1 MDGCPCRGKGDVP
14 LRVWTVVFWG
24 LFYLFSVSASASRHL
39 GEDFVVGFMQ
49 NGLQQTL
56 NSDFKLLITGYS
68 PFTSVT
74 ISMKKPGLRMTVQA
88 TTGQTILVKI
98 PPQAEMVGSKT
109 FDNTVVVRANNA
121 ISLVMVNEKPTSID
135 SAVVYPM
142 HSWGTEYHV
151 VTPNVGTDRYGE
163 FVVAAWDEPTM
174 VDVHLKATVTYQ
186 GRSYPRGSVL
196 PIRLEPFQAAQL
208 QSPSDMSGTRIVAQK
223 PVAVFTGHTCLARFA
238 NCDHLVEQLQPVSSW
253 GTTFIVPPLPFETQS
268 DIIYVSTSQPTRVE
282 SQHGVTKTVREL
294 RPSRSTFYGLQ
305 ASNTLYLSANA
316 GIQVIFFADGGN
328 KDAISYDPFFMTIP
342 DVSSYCHSYN
352 IFALDGY
359 DNYALLIA
367 KTSETS
373 GMMLNKVPL
382 RNIAWKPVPGTDY
395 SWAGQS
401 LGNQFAVH
409 TVEHKTSPFGLL
421 SIGIR
426 DQKAYGSAA
435 VCDSDPCRLVKC
447 RAKETC
453 KMEKGEAVCVHDY
466 MGTCMGSQSLQY
478 HTFDG
483 MTVDIRG
490 GCTYTIAKYCG
501 NDPTLV
507 PFVVE
512 EKKSDGNFKEW
523 LTNIYVYAYNIS
535 IQRGEGGKIQVNNKP
550 TSLPATLEAGKIQI
564 SQNEG
569 RTILETDFGLQVTYD
584 EDWAIMVAVPS
595 SYFGA
600 TCGLCGNFN
609 EDTEDEMTLS
619 DDTQAAGVEDW
630 AESWRDPSC
639 QDDCGDQETLQDTA
653 GCAQRCPKNSH
664 FEACGTSCPA
674 TCADPK
680 APTSCSKPCVAS
692 CQCNKGF
699 VLHNDSCVPVETCR
713 CFHNG
718 RSYKI
723 REEFWEDGSCQSRCR
738 CEVGGKV
745 ACKKAGCKAH
755 EKCVTVNG
763 VPSCQANKYFTCIG
777 TGDPHYTT
785 FDGLRYDFQGT
796 CIYQFAALCTQ
807 DPKLVPFTV
816 KVENNNRGSKAV
828 SFTKTVTLEVYGN
841 VISMSQEHP
850 RKVKVNGAFVE
861 LPFTQKGQ
869 FELYHSGVHGFA
881 RTAFGLR
888 VSFDWYSY
896 ARVILPDAYA
906 GAVCGLCGNANRD
919 ADDDFITRD
928 GKRAADEIQLADSWK
943 VGDVSG
949 CSAGCVGDCPVC
961 NEEQKKPYRGDDY
974 CGVISRTGGPFRACH
989 DVINPA
995 PFLEDCAFD
1004 ACHYKGHRDTLCKA
1018 IAAYVTE
1025 CQSHGVS
1032 VEQWRMPSFC
1042 GPSCPRHSHYELCG
1056 SSCPATCRRRTV
1068 PEDCTSVLCV
1078 EGCFC
1083 DEGFVLS
1090 GDECV
1095 PAGECG
1101 CEHRDR
1107 YYKKGE
1113 DFYASCRERCRC
1125 KANGVV
1131 ECEEVFC
1138 SAHEECRVEDGVL
1151 GCYPAGYGRLVVSG
1165 DPHYVTFDGRAFDLL
1180 GSCTYVL
1187 ARLCKPEPRLTNF
1200 SVLLEHDVGGRG
1212 NVALMKRVI
1221 ISIHGYTVSM
1231 ERGRKWEVM
1240 VDGERYTLPLV
1251 TENKKLRI
1259 VQEGNNIVLQTTAG
1273 LRLLYNV
1280 ATYLLVTIP
1289 DAYRGRVCGLGGN
1302 YNGDP
1307 GDDFRLPG
1315 GSLAQSTEEF
1325 VTSWKMPMEDRAC
1338 TDGCNGKVCPVC
1350 DATDTASYV
1359 TSDSCGLIR
1368 DPAGPFRLCHPR
1380 VSPVEY
1386 FNHCLHD
1393 VCAAD
1398 GARDVLC
1405 HSLQAYAAACQA
1417 AGAEIARWRTTTF
1430 CPLSCPP
1437 HSHYELCT
1445 RTCDFTCASLSVPAP
1460 CSWTCFEGCQCDDGY
1475 LFDGE
1480 ACVSLEQCG
1489 CMHRGRYFKA
1499 GETIVSNNCSTK
1511 CNCHPS
1517 RGLVCEDVRC
1527 PPDETC
1533 ATQDG
1538 VQRCVK
1544 LEGRCQVSP
1553 GAFLTTFDGARGKLL
1568 ASGTYKVA
1576 ALCNEQ
1582 SPNWFKV
1589 VVEVSECREDSI
1601 PAAVAVF
1608 IFFREAFI
1616 TVNNNMEV
1624 WVNGLFTRLPA
1635 VVSKA
1640 VSLSTVAENVTISHT
1655 SGMDVLFSPK
1665 GEVTV
1670 TVGATLVNRLCAPC
1684 GNFNGDPSDD
1694 LKLPDGRVVRSI
1706 AEVVDAWKARDF
1718 SGCHASNLV
1727 RMEVEAP
1734 VYPMQ

>member
-1 MDGCPCRGKGDVP
+1 
-14 LRVWTVVFWG
+14 
-24 LFYLFSVSASASRHL
+24 
-39 GEDFVVGFMQ
+39 
-49 NGLQQTL
+49 
-56 NSDFKLLITGYS
+56 
-68 PFTSVT
+68 
-74 ISMKKPGLRMTVQA
+74 
-88 TTGQTILVKI
+88 
-98 PPQAEMVGSKT
+98 
-109 FDNTVVVRANNA
+109 
-121 ISLVMVNEKPTSID
+121 
-135 SAVVYPM
+135 
-142 HSWGTEYHV
+142 
-151 VTPNVGTDRYGE
+151 
-163 FVVAAWDEPTM
+163 
-174 VDVHLKATVTYQ
+174 
-186 GRSYPRGSVL
+186 
-196 PIRLEPFQAAQL
+196 
-208 QSPSDMSGTRIVAQK
+208 
-223 PVAVFTGHTCLARFA
+223 
-238 NCDHLVEQLQPVSSW
+238 
-253 GTTFIVPPLPFETQS
+253 
-268 DIIYVSTSQPTRVE
+268 
-282 SQHGVTKTVREL
+282 
-294 RPSRSTFYGLQ
+294 
-305 ASNTLYLSANA
+305 
-316 GIQVIFFADGGN
+316 
-328 KDAISYDPFFMTIP
+328 
-342 DVSSYCHSYN
+342 
-352 IFALDGY
+352 
-359 DNYALLIA
+359 
-367 KTSETS
+367 
-373 GMMLNKVPL
+373 
-382 RNIAWKPVPGTDY
+382 
-395 SWAGQS
+395 
-401 LGNQFAVH
+401 
-409 TVEHKTSPFGLL
+409 
-421 SIGIR
+421 
-426 DQKAYGSAA
+426 
-435 VCDSDPCRLVKC
+435 
-447 RAKETC
+447 
-453 KMEKGEAVCVHDY
+453 
-466 MGTCMGSQSLQY
+466 
-478 HTFDG
+478 
-483 MTVDIRG
+483 
-490 GCTYTIAKYCG
+490 
-501 NDPTLV
+501 
-507 PFVVE
+507 
-512 EKKSDGNFKEW
+512 
-523 LTNIYVYAYNIS
+523 
-535 IQRGEGGKIQVNNKP
+535 
-550 TSLPATLEAGKIQI
+550 
-564 SQNEG
+564 
-569 RTILETDFGLQVTYD
+569 
-584 EDWAIMVAVPS
+584 MVAVPS

-619 DDTQAAGVEDW
+619 DGTQAASVEDW

-653 GCAQRCPKNSH
+653 GCGELRR
-664 FEACGTSCPA
+664 G
-674 TCADPK
+674 
-680 APTSCSKPCVAS
+680 
-692 CQCNKGF
+692 
-699 VLHNDSCVPVETCR
+699 
-713 CFHNG
+713 
-718 RSYKI
+718 
-723 REEFWEDGSCQSRCR
+723 
-738 CEVGGKV
+738 
-745 ACKKAGCKAH
+745 KAGCKAH
-755 EKCVTVNG
+755 EKCVTVDG

-850 RKVKVNGAFVE
+850 RKIKVNGAFVE

-906 GAVCGLCGNANRD
+906 GAVCGLCGNANHN

-928 GKRAADEIQLADSWK
+928 GKRAADEIQLANSWK
-943 VGDVSG
+943 VGDVPG

-961 NEEQKKPYRGDDY
+961 NEEKKQPYRGDGY
-974 CGVISRTGGPFRACH
+974 CGVIAKTGGPFRACH
-989 DVINPA
+989 SAINPT

-1004 ACHYKGHRDTLCKA
+1004 ACHYKGHRHTLCKA

-1025 CQSHGVS
+1025 CQSHGIA
-1032 VEQWRMPSFC
+1032 VEQWRTPSFC

-1056 SSCPATCRRRTV
+1056 SSCPATCRGPAD
-1068 PEDCTSVLCV
+1068 PEGCTSVLCT

-1090 GDECV
+1090 SDECV
-1095 PAGECG
+1095 PVGECG
-1101 CEHRDR
+1101 CEHEGR

-1151 GCYPAGYGRLVVSG
+1151 GCYPVGYGRLVVSG
-1165 DPHYVTFDGRAFDLL
+1165 DPHYVTFDGRAFNLL
-1180 GSCTYVL
+1180 SSCTYVL

-1200 SVLLEHDVGGRG
+1200 SVLLEHDMGGRG
-1212 NVALMKRVI
+1212 NVALMKKVV

-1240 VDGERYTLPLV
+1240 VDGEHYTLPLM
-1251 TENKKLRI
+1251 TEDKKLRI
-1259 VQEGNNIVLQTTAG
+1259 GQEGNNIVVQTMAG

-1307 GDDFRLPG
+1307 SDDFQLPS

-1325 VTSWKMPMEDRAC
+1325 ITSWKMPMEDRAC
-1338 TDGCNGKVCPVC
+1338 TDGCNGKVCSVC
-1350 DATDTASYV
+1350 DTADTAPYGA
-1359 TSDSCGLIR
+1359 SDSCGLIR
-1368 DPAGPFRLCHPR
+1368 DPAGPFGPCHPR

-1393 VCAAD
+1393 VCAAS
-1398 GARDVLC
+1398 GAQDVLC

-1417 AGAEIARWRTTTF
+1417 AGAEIGGWRTTTF

-1445 RTCDFTCASLSVPAP
+1445 RTCDFTCASLSVPPP

-1489 CMHRGRYFKA
+1489 CMHQGRYFKA
-1499 GETIVSNNCSTK
+1499 GETIISSNRSAK

-1517 RGLVCEDVRC
+1517 QGLVCDDVRC
-1527 PPDETC
+1527 PLDEVCT
-1533 ATQDG
+1533 TRDG
-1538 VQRCVK
+1538 AQLCIK
-1544 LEGRCQVSP
+1544 QEGQCRISP
-1553 GAFLTTFDGARGKLL
+1553 GASLTTFDGAGGRLL

-1589 VVEVSECREDSI
+1589 VVEVSECRDDSI

-1635 VVSKA
+1635 AVSKA
-1640 VSLSTVAENVTISHT
+1640 ISLSTVAGNITISHT
-1655 SGMDVLFSPK
+1655 SGMNVLFSPN
-1665 GEVTV
+1665 GEVTL

-1694 LKLPDGRVVRSI
+1694 LKLPDGQTVRSI

-1718 SGCHASNLV
+1718 AG
-1727 RMEVEAP
+1727 
-1734 VYPMQ
+1734 

>member
-1 MDGCPCRGKGDVP
+1 
-14 LRVWTVVFWG
+14 
-24 LFYLFSVSASASRHL
+24 
-39 GEDFVVGFMQ
+39 
-49 NGLQQTL
+49 
-56 NSDFKLLITGYS
+56 
-68 PFTSVT
+68 
-74 ISMKKPGLRMTVQA
+74 
-88 TTGQTILVKI
+88 
-98 PPQAEMVGSKT
+98 
-109 FDNTVVVRANNA
+109 
-121 ISLVMVNEKPTSID
+121 
-135 SAVVYPM
+135 
-142 HSWGTEYHV
+142 
-151 VTPNVGTDRYGE
+151 
-163 FVVAAWDEPTM
+163 
-174 VDVHLKATVTYQ
+174 
-186 GRSYPRGSVL
+186 
-196 PIRLEPFQAAQL
+196 
-208 QSPSDMSGTRIVAQK
+208 
-223 PVAVFTGHTCLARFA
+223 
-238 NCDHLVEQLQPVSSW
+238 
-253 GTTFIVPPLPFETQS
+253 
-268 DIIYVSTSQPTRVE
+268 
-282 SQHGVTKTVREL
+282 
-294 RPSRSTFYGLQ
+294 
-305 ASNTLYLSANA
+305 
-316 GIQVIFFADGGN
+316 
-328 KDAISYDPFFMTIP
+328 
-342 DVSSYCHSYN
+342 
-352 IFALDGY
+352 
-359 DNYALLIA
+359 
-367 KTSETS
+367 
-373 GMMLNKVPL
+373 
-382 RNIAWKPVPGTDY
+382 
-395 SWAGQS
+395 
-401 LGNQFAVH
+401 
-409 TVEHKTSPFGLL
+409 
-421 SIGIR
+421 
-426 DQKAYGSAA
+426 
-435 VCDSDPCRLVKC
+435 
-447 RAKETC
+447 
-453 KMEKGEAVCVHDY
+453 
-466 MGTCMGSQSLQY
+466 
-478 HTFDG
+478 
-483 MTVDIRG
+483 
-490 GCTYTIAKYCG
+490 
-501 NDPTLV
+501 
-507 PFVVE
+507 
-512 EKKSDGNFKEW
+512 
-523 LTNIYVYAYNIS
+523 
-535 IQRGEGGKIQVNNKP
+535 
-550 TSLPATLEAGKIQI
+550 
-564 SQNEG
+564 
-569 RTILETDFGLQVTYD
+569 
-584 EDWAIMVAVPS
+584 MVAVPS

-609 EDTEDEMTLS
+609 EDTEDEMTFS
-619 DDTQAAGVEDW
+619 DGTQAASVEDW

-639 QDDCGDQETLQDTA
+639 QDDDCEGQEMLQDTA
-653 GCAQRCPKNSH
+653 GCG
-664 FEACGTSCPA
+664 ELIWG
-674 TCADPK
+674 
-680 APTSCSKPCVAS
+680 
-692 CQCNKGF
+692 
-699 VLHNDSCVPVETCR
+699 
-713 CFHNG
+713 
-718 RSYKI
+718 
-723 REEFWEDGSCQSRCR
+723 
-738 CEVGGKV
+738 
-745 ACKKAGCKAH
+745 KAGCKAH

-763 VPSCQANKYFTCIG
+763 VPSCQANKHFTCIG

-785 FDGLRYDFQGT
+785 FDGLKYDFQGT

-816 KVENNNRGSKAV
+816 KVENNNRGNKAV

-841 VISMSQEHP
+841 IISMSQEHP

-906 GAVCGLCGNANRD
+906 GAVCGLCGNANGN
-919 ADDDFITRD
+919 ANDDFITRD

-943 VGDVSG
+943 VGDVPG

-961 NEEQKKPYRGDDY
+961 KEEQKQPYRGDGY
-974 CGVISRTGGPFRACH
+974 CGVIARAGGPFRACH
-989 DVINPA
+989 RAINPA

-1025 CQSHGVS
+1025 CQSHGIG
-1032 VEQWRMPSFC
+1032 VEQWRTPSFC

-1056 SSCPATCRRRTV
+1056 SSCPATCRGRAV
-1068 PEDCTSVLCV
+1068 PEDCASVLCT

-1101 CEHRDR
+1101 CEHQGR

-1125 KANGVV
+1125 KAKGVV

-1151 GCYPAGYGRLVVSG
+1151 GCYPTSYGRLVVSG

-1187 ARLCKPEPRLTNF
+1187 ARLCKPAPRLTNF
-1200 SVLLEHDVGGRG
+1200 SMLLEHDVGGRG
-1212 NVALMKRVI
+1212 NVALMKRVV

-1251 TENKKLRI
+1251 TEDKKLRI
-1259 VQEGNNIVLQTTAG
+1259 GQEGNNIILQTAAG
-1273 LRLLYNV
+1273 LRLLYNA

-1289 DAYRGRVCGLGGN
+1289 DVYRGRMCGLGGN

-1307 GDDFRLPG
+1307 SDDFQLPS

-1325 VTSWKMPMEDRAC
+1325 VTSWKMPMEDGAC
-1338 TDGCNGKVCPVC
+1338 TDGCNGKVCPTC
-1350 DATDTASYV
+1350 DATDTAPYGA
-1359 TSDSCGLIR
+1359 SDSCGLIR
-1368 DPAGPFRLCHPR
+1368 DPAGPFGPCHPR

-1398 GARDVLC
+1398 GAHDVLC

-1417 AGAEIARWRTTTF
+1417 AGAEIGRWRTTTF

-1460 CSWTCFEGCQCDDGY
+1460 CSWTCFEGCQCNDGY

-1489 CMHRGRYFKA
+1489 CMHQGRYFKA
-1499 GETIVSNNCSTK
+1499 GETIISSNCSMK
-1511 CNCHPS
+1511 CSCQPS
-1517 RGLVCEDVRC
+1517 QGLVCEDIQC
-1527 PPDETC
+1527 PPDEVC
-1533 ATQDG
+1533 ATRDG
-1538 VQRCVK
+1538 AQQCIKR
-1544 LEGRCQVSP
+1544 EGQCRVSP
-1553 GAFLTTFDGARGKLL
+1553 GAFLTTFDGARGRLL

-1589 VVEVSECREDSI
+1589 VVEVSECRDDSV
-1601 PAAVAVF
+1601 PAAMAVF

-1616 TVNNNMEV
+1616 NVNNNMEV
-1624 WVNGLFTRLPA
+1624 WVNGLLTRLPA

-1640 VSLSTVAENVTISHT
+1640 ISLSAVAGNITISHT
-1655 SGMDVLFSPK
+1655 SGMDVLFSPS

-1670 TVGATLVNRLCAPC
+1670 TVGAALVNRLCAPC

-1694 LKLPDGRVVRSI
+1694 LKLPDGRTVRSI

-1718 SGCHASNLV
+1718 TG
-1727 RMEVEAP
+1727 
-1734 VYPMQ
+1734 